1 MSMKKLLA
9 PLTLLFLVACQPSDL
24 DKCLD
29 FNTQNLNKDYPR
41 GNLLNEL
48 DNSTPDLNLIDQY
61 FDELNLYYGSYALK
75 WSKGLP
81 LNKEEYINLQRSY
94 LKSYDNP
101 CLIFDFN
108 DYMKFIDCEK
118 KYAEDSGVTK
128 LSEDEGLKLYKKE
141 IKKALKIS
149 YKEFQEG
156 ISGNI
161 FIRNHAEEISGR
173 KSNKS
178 FSKQPEDMILSNYL
192 ELLAMTLEANKRI
205 IDSYKSRLTNEPN
218 ELIKAAYENQLKIS
232 NNSNIFAFRF
242 INSSINSGISK
253 QALDICHS
261 QGIY

>member
-1 MSMKKLLA
+1 MKKLLA
-9 PLTLLFLVACQPSDL
+9 PITLLFLVACQPSDL

-101 CLIFDFN
+101 CFILDFN

-128 LSEDEGLKLYKKE
+128 LSEDEQLKLYKKT
-141 IKKALKIS
+141 IKKSLKIS
-149 YKEFQEG
+149 YKEFQEA
-156 ISGNI
+156 ISGQI
-161 FIRNHAEEISGR
+161 FISNHFEEISDI
-173 KSNKS
+173 S
-178 FSKQPEDMILSNYL
+178 FSKQPEDMILSDYL
-192 ELLAMTLEANKRI
+192 ELLAITLEANKQL
-205 IDSYKSRLTNEPN
+205 IDSYKSKLTNESDKM
-218 ELIKAAYENQLKIS
+218 IKAVYEDQLKLA
-232 NNSNIFAFRF
+232 NNSNLFAFKF
-242 INSSINSGISK
+242 INSSIDSGNSK
-253 QALDICHS
+253 KALEICHS